1 MTSKKNEQN
10 YLSVPFHRLTEEE
23 VRQWYKDKLIATTGY
38 ILAIRKIKVPPGT
51 PFVISNVV
59 KFCEDWGIARSAFYR
74 AVDYLKDKGY
84 FTWEA
89 THGIILSDSKKV
101 ISFPTEKKCPTSGT
115 LFQSKDTKSHKRDS
129 QSHERDTK
137 SHKRDSQSHE
147 RDTKSSESLH
157 CNNSSNPQIYSD
169 KSDIQT
175 LSDLKQ
181 QERESFEKF
190 VREEYKKT
198 EGKEI
203 RTTVAAFVRGDHFQE
218 WYQKYKN
225 RPEAIK
231 FTQNEKWTNHPQR
244 DEWIENI
251 RQGKPRFIAQGG
263 PKEERET
270 RRQFAEWAEA
280 NNLVWGMET

>member
-10 YLSVPFHRLTEEE
+10 HLSVPFHRLTEEE
-23 VRQWYKDKLIATTGY
+23 VRQWYQDKLIATTGY
-38 ILAIRKIKVPPGT
+38 ILAIRKIKAPPGK

-101 ISFPTEKKCPTSGT
+101 ISFPTEKNCPACGT
-115 LFQSKDTKSHKRDS
+115 QSHERDS
-129 QSHERDTK
+129 QSHERD
-137 SHKRDSQSHE
+137 SQSHE
-147 RDTKSSESLH
+147 RDSQSHKRDTKSSQSLQ
-157 CNNSSNPQIYSD
+157 CNDSSNAQIYSD

-203 RTTVAAFVRGDHFQE
+203 RTTFAAFMRGNHFQE
-218 WYQKYKN
+218 WYQKYQN
-225 RPEAIK
+225 RPETLRS
-231 FTQNEKWTNHPQR
+231 TQNEKWTNHPQR
-244 DEWIENI
+244 DEWIEQI
-251 RQGKPRFIAQGG
+251 HHGKPRFIAQGG